1 MFETK
6 PKKFA
11 RTINWFETIVKALL
25 TLLVQETGRYL
36 LARLRSRKEKLSL
49 FVKKWGLSGL
59 GTVFIGWAVL
69 SFLGWM
75 AFSVNAAIH
84 QGVASAPTII
94 AATFALGFMVGL
106 PGIILNRVT
115 MKLDSKHWVAR
126 MTNSYRTTKSIQEK
140 NSERG
145 SNESRSRIPYI
156 QFLPRAAHN
165 E

>member
-1 MFETK
+1 MFQTK

-36 LARLRSRKEKLSL
+36 LARLRSRKEKLSP
-49 FVKKWGLSGL
+49 FVRKWGLSGL
-59 GTVFIGWAVL
+59 GTVFIGWVVL
-69 SFLGWM
+69 SFLGWI
-75 AFSVNAAIH
+75 AFSANAAFH

-94 AATFALGFMVGL
+94 VATFALGFMVGL

-126 MTNSYRTTKSIQEK
+126 MTNSYSTTKSVQEK
-140 NSERG
+140 DSERG
-145 SNESRSRIPYI
+145 SNDSKNRIPYI
-156 QFLPRAAHN
+156 QFLHRAVHI

>member
-1 MFETK
+1 MFEAKSTR
-6 PKKFA
+6 FA
-11 RTINWFETIVKALL
+11 RTINWVETIVKGIL
-25 TLLVQETGRYL
+25 TFLVQETCKYI
-36 LARLRSRKEKLSL
+36 LARLRSRKEKLGL
-49 FVKKWGLSGL
+49 LLRKWGLSGL

-69 SFLGWM
+69 SFLGWI

-145 SNESRSRIPYI
+145 SN
-156 QFLPRAAHN
+156 
-165 E
+165 